1 MDGELDPVFCRDAE
15 LDRMVEILCRRQK
28 NNPCLVGE
36 PGVGKTAL
44 AEGLAQRIASRNV
57 PRMLQG
63 RRLLALDMASLVA
76 GTKYRGDFEER
87 FKTLLEELVRDGSA
101 ILFVDEFHT
110 IVGAGAAEG
119 AIDAASILKPVL
131 ARGELQ
137 LIGATTDQEFRTHI
151 QKDAALERRFGRVQ
165 IEEPTPAQAA
175 AILEGL
181 APRYERY
188 HSVHLPPETLREA
201 VELSVRYLPGRFLP
215 DKAIDLVDEACAA
228 ARIRAE
234 REGKAD
240 PTLTREDIARVV
252 AQASGVPVER
262 VGEKERERLEGQKIG
277 DIYKL
282 AMDSVKLNADGVT
295 PIQADLEKI
304 ASVKDKSEIVPL
316 MAELAHS
323 GVFPYFSFYVGAD
336 IMDSKSNLFQLYQG
350 GISLGEKEYYL
361 DNDDVTVNIR
371 NKYKE
376 HIVKMFQLA
385 GFDEAAAKK
394 KMEAVMDIE
403 TRIAKASFSA
413 VEQRNPAANYHKMSL
428 DELKKEIPGIDW
440 DAFLNGIGVKGV
452 TELSVSQVE
461 PIKEVEKIIN
471 SLPVE
476 NQIAYMQ
483 WSLIDRAAGYL
494 SDDLV
499 AQNFDFYGKTLSGKQ
514 ANQPRWKR
522 AVSTVNGVLGEAVGQ
537 MYVEKYFPAAAKE
550 RMVQLVKNLQ
560 TALGERIRNLEW
572 MGDSTKIKAIEKL
585 NSFYV
590 KVGYPDKWRD
600 YTGLNIEKDSYWAN
614 VKRATEFE
622 LDYMLSKAGK
632 PVDRDEWGMTP
643 QTVNAYYNPTTN
655 EICFPAGILQY
666 PFFDMNAD
674 DAFNYG
680 AIGVVIGH
688 EMTHGFDDQGRQFDK
703 DGNLKDW
710 WTAEDAKRF
719 EERAQVM
726 VNFFDS
732 IQVLPGLNANGSL
745 TLGEN
750 IADHGGLQVSF
761 QAFKNATKDA
771 PLPVKDGFTPEQ
783 RFFLSYAGV
792 WAGNIRDEQI
802 RLQTKSDPH
811 SLGRWRVNGAL
822 PQIGAWY
829 DAFGIKEGDPMYLA
843 PEKRVSIW

>member
-1 MDGELDPVFCRDAE
+1 MA
-15 LDRMVEILCRRQK
+15 
-28 NNPCLVGE
+28 
-36 PGVGKTAL
+36 AL
-44 AEGLAQRIASRNV
+44 ALTIAAGCESKKEAV
-57 PRMLQG
+57 
-63 RRLLALDMASLVA
+63 MASGIDLGNLDTTVV
-76 GTKYRGDFEER
+76 RGADF
-87 FKTLLEELVRDGSA
+87 FQYACGGWMKKHPLT
-101 ILFVDEFHT
+101 DEY
-110 IVGAGAAEG
+110 
-119 AIDAASILKPVL
+119 S
-131 ARGELQ
+131 
-137 LIGATTDQEFRTHI
+137 
-151 QKDAALERRFGRVQ
+151 RFGSFDMLAENNREQ
-165 IEEPTPAQAA
+165 
-175 AILEGL
+175 LKGL
-181 APRYERY
+181 
-188 HSVHLPPETLREA
+188 
-201 VELSVRYLPGRFLP
+201 
-215 DKAIDLVDEACAA
+215 I
-228 ARIRAE
+228 AE
-234 REGKAD
+234 
-240 PTLTREDIARVV
+240 IARQENEKGTV
-252 AQASGVPVER
+252 AQ
-262 VGEKERERLEGQKIG
+262 KIA
-277 DIYKL
+277 DIYNL
-282 AMDSVKLNADGVT
+282 AMDSAKLNTEGIE
-295 PIQADLEKI
+295 PIKADLERI
-304 ASVKDKSEIVPL
+304 ASVKDKEEIVPL
-316 MAELAHS
+316 MAELSHI
-323 GVFPYFSFYVGAD
+323 GIRPYFTFFVDAD

-361 DNDDVTVNIR
+361 DTDEATTDIR

-376 HIVKMFQLA
+376 HIVKMFRLA
-385 GFDEAAAKK
+385 GFDESAARKN
-394 KMEAVMDIE
+394 MEAVLEIE

-413 VEQRNPAANYHKMSL
+413 VEQRNPAANYHKMTL
-428 DELKKEIPGIDW
+428 DELKKSVPGIDW
-440 DAFLNGIGVKGV
+440 DAFLSGVGVKGV

-471 SLPVE
+471 TIPVE
-476 NQIAYMQ
+476 KQVAYMQ
-483 WSLIDRAAGYL
+483 WKLINRAASYL
-494 SDDLV
+494 SDEFV
-499 AQNFDFYGKTLSGKQ
+499 AQNFDFYGKTLSGRKE
-514 ANQPRWKR
+514 NQPRWKR
-522 AVSTVNGVLGEAVGQ
+522 AVGTVNGMLGEAVGQ

-560 TALGERIRNLEW
+560 TALGERIQNLEW
-572 MGDSTKIKAIEKL
+572 MGDSTKAKAIEKL

-600 YTGLNIEKDSYWAN
+600 YTALDVEKDSYWAN
-614 VKRATEFE
+614 VKRATKFE
-622 LDYMLSKAGK
+622 LDYELAKAGK

-710 WTAEDAKRF
+710 WTPEDAERFNKRT
-719 EERAQVM
+719 QVM

-732 IQVLPGLNANGSL
+732 IQVLPGLYANGSL

-771 PLPVKDGFTPEQ
+771 PLGVVDGFTPEQ

-792 WAGNIRDEQI
+792 WAGNVRDEQI

-829 DAFGIKEGDPMYLA
+829 EAFNITENDPMYLA

>member
-1 MDGELDPVFCRDAE
+1 MAVLALAVAAGCDSKKEAVMTSGIDLTNLDTTAVQGADFYQYACGGWMKKHPLTNEYSRFGSFDMLAE
-15 LDRMVEILCRRQK
+15 NNREQLKGLIVEIAAGQ
-28 NNPCLVGE
+28 N
-36 PGVGKTAL
+36 
-44 AEGLAQRIASRNV
+44 AQ
-57 PRMLQG
+57 
-63 RRLLALDMASLVA
+63 
-76 GTKYRGDFEER
+76 GT
-87 FKTLLEELVRDGSA
+87 
-101 ILFVDEFHT
+101 I
-110 IVGAGAAEG
+110 
-119 AIDAASILKPVL
+119 
-131 ARGELQ
+131 
-137 LIGATTDQEFRTHI
+137 
-151 QKDAALERRFGRVQ
+151 
-165 IEEPTPAQAA
+165 
-175 AILEGL
+175 
-181 APRYERY
+181 
-188 HSVHLPPETLREA
+188 
-201 VELSVRYLPGRFLP
+201 
-215 DKAIDLVDEACAA
+215 
-228 ARIRAE
+228 
-234 REGKAD
+234 
-240 PTLTREDIARVV
+240 
-252 AQASGVPVER
+252 
-262 VGEKERERLEGQKIG
+262 GQKIG
-277 DIYKL
+277 DIYNL

-452 TELSVSQVE
+452 TELSVSQVD

-514 ANQPRWKR
+514 TNQPRWKR

-632 PVDRDEWGMTP
+632 LVDRDEWGMTP

>member
-1 MDGELDPVFCRDAE
+1 MA
-15 LDRMVEILCRRQK
+15 
-28 NNPCLVGE
+28 
-36 PGVGKTAL
+36 AL
-44 AEGLAQRIASRNV
+44 ALTIAAGCESKKEAV
-57 PRMLQG
+57 
-63 RRLLALDMASLVA
+63 MASGIDLGNLDTTVV
-76 GTKYRGDFEER
+76 RGADF
-87 FKTLLEELVRDGSA
+87 FQYACGGWMKKHPLT
-101 ILFVDEFHT
+101 DEY
-110 IVGAGAAEG
+110 
-119 AIDAASILKPVL
+119 S
-131 ARGELQ
+131 
-137 LIGATTDQEFRTHI
+137 
-151 QKDAALERRFGRVQ
+151 RFGSFDMLAENNREQ
-165 IEEPTPAQAA
+165 
-175 AILEGL
+175 LKGL
-181 APRYERY
+181 ITE
-188 HSVHLPPETLREA
+188 
-201 VELSVRYLPGRFLP
+201 
-215 DKAIDLVDEACAA
+215 
-228 ARIRAE
+228 
-234 REGKAD
+234 
-240 PTLTREDIARVV
+240 IAGQENEKGTV
-252 AQASGVPVER
+252 AQ
-262 VGEKERERLEGQKIG
+262 KIA
-277 DIYKL
+277 DIYNL
-282 AMDSVKLNADGVT
+282 AMDSAKLNAEGIE
-295 PIQADLEKI
+295 PIKADLERI
-304 ASVKDKSEIVPL
+304 ASVKDKAEIVPM
-316 MAELAHS
+316 MAELSHI
-323 GVFPYFSFYVGAD
+323 GIRPYFTFFVDAD

-361 DNDDVTVNIR
+361 DTDEATTDIR

-385 GFDEAAAKK
+385 GFDESAARKN
-394 KMEAVMDIE
+394 MEAVLEIE

-413 VEQRNPAANYHKMSL
+413 VEQRNPAANYHKMTL
-428 DELKKEIPGIDW
+428 DELKKSVPGIDW
-440 DAFLNGIGVKGV
+440 DAFLSGVGVKGV

-471 SLPVE
+471 TMPVE
-476 NQIAYMQ
+476 KQVAYMQ
-483 WSLIDRAAGYL
+483 WKLINRAAGYL
-494 SDDLV
+494 SDDFV
-499 AQNFDFYGKTLSGKQ
+499 AQNFDFYGKTLSGRKET
-514 ANQPRWKR
+514 QPRWKR
-522 AVSTVNGVLGEAVGQ
+522 AVGTVNGMLGEAVGQ

-572 MGDSTKIKAIEKL
+572 MGDSTKTKAIEKL

-600 YTGLNIEKDSYWAN
+600 YTALDVEKDSYWAN
-614 VKRATEFE
+614 VKRATKFE
-622 LDYMLSKAGK
+622 LDYELAKAGK

-710 WTAEDAKRF
+710 WTPEDAERF
-719 EERAQVM
+719 NTRAQVM

-732 IQVLPGLNANGSL
+732 IQVLPGLHANGSL

-750 IADHGGLQVSF
+750 IADHGGLEVFF

-771 PLPVKDGFTPEQ
+771 PLGVVDGFTPEQ

-792 WAGNIRDEQI
+792 WAGNVRDEQI

-829 DAFGIKEGDPMYLA
+829 EAFNITENDSMYLA

>member
-1 MDGELDPVFCRDAE
+1 M
-15 LDRMVEILCRRQK
+15 
-28 NNPCLVGE
+28 
-36 PGVGKTAL
+36 L
-44 AEGLAQRIASRNV
+44 AENNREQLKGLITEIAGQENEK
-57 PRMLQG
+57 
-63 RRLLALDMASLVA
+63 
-76 GTKYRGDFEER
+76 GT
-87 FKTLLEELVRDGSA
+87 
-101 ILFVDEFHT
+101 
-110 IVGAGAAEG
+110 
-119 AIDAASILKPVL
+119 
-131 ARGELQ
+131 
-137 LIGATTDQEFRTHI
+137 
-151 QKDAALERRFGRVQ
+151 
-165 IEEPTPAQAA
+165 
-175 AILEGL
+175 
-181 APRYERY
+181 
-188 HSVHLPPETLREA
+188 
-201 VELSVRYLPGRFLP
+201 
-215 DKAIDLVDEACAA
+215 
-228 ARIRAE
+228 
-234 REGKAD
+234 
-240 PTLTREDIARVV
+240 V
-252 AQASGVPVER
+252 AQ
-262 VGEKERERLEGQKIG
+262 KIA
-277 DIYKL
+277 DIYNL
-282 AMDSVKLNADGVT
+282 AMDSAKLNAEGIE
-295 PIQADLEKI
+295 PIKADLERI
-304 ASVKDKSEIVPL
+304 ASVKDKAEIVPM
-316 MAELAHS
+316 MAELSHI
-323 GVFPYFSFYVGAD
+323 GIRPYFTFFVDAD

-361 DNDDVTVNIR
+361 DTDEATTDIR

-385 GFDEAAAKK
+385 GFDESAARKN
-394 KMEAVMDIE
+394 MEAVLEIE

-413 VEQRNPAANYHKMSL
+413 VEQRNPAANYHKMTL
-428 DELKKEIPGIDW
+428 DELKKSVPGIDW
-440 DAFLNGIGVKGV
+440 DAFLSGVGVKGV

-471 SLPVE
+471 TMPVE
-476 NQIAYMQ
+476 KQVAYMQ
-483 WSLIDRAAGYL
+483 WKLINRAAGYL
-494 SDDLV
+494 SDDFV
-499 AQNFDFYGKTLSGKQ
+499 AQNFDFYGKALSGRKE
-514 ANQPRWKR
+514 NQPRWKR
-522 AVSTVNGVLGEAVGQ
+522 AVGTVNGMLGEAVGQ

-572 MGDSTKIKAIEKL
+572 MGDSTKTKAIEKL

-600 YTGLNIEKDSYWAN
+600 YTALDVEKDSYWAN
-614 VKRATEFE
+614 VKRATKFE
-622 LDYMLSKAGK
+622 LDYELAKAGK

-710 WTAEDAKRF
+710 WTPEDAERF
-719 EERAQVM
+719 NTRAQVM

-732 IQVLPGLNANGSL
+732 IQVLPGLHANGSL

-771 PLPVKDGFTPEQ
+771 PLGVVDGFTPEQ

-792 WAGNIRDEQI
+792 WAGNVRDEQI

-829 DAFGIKEGDPMYLA
+829 EAFNITENDSMYLA

>member
-1 MDGELDPVFCRDAE
+1 MAVLALAVAAGCDSKKEAVMTSGIDLTNLDTTAVQGADFYQYACGGWMKKHPLTNEYSRFGSFDMLAE
-15 LDRMVEILCRRQK
+15 NNREQLKGLIVEIAAGQ
-28 NNPCLVGE
+28 N
-36 PGVGKTAL
+36 
-44 AEGLAQRIASRNV
+44 AQ
-57 PRMLQG
+57 
-63 RRLLALDMASLVA
+63 
-76 GTKYRGDFEER
+76 GT
-87 FKTLLEELVRDGSA
+87 
-101 ILFVDEFHT
+101 I
-110 IVGAGAAEG
+110 
-119 AIDAASILKPVL
+119 
-131 ARGELQ
+131 
-137 LIGATTDQEFRTHI
+137 
-151 QKDAALERRFGRVQ
+151 
-165 IEEPTPAQAA
+165 
-175 AILEGL
+175 
-181 APRYERY
+181 
-188 HSVHLPPETLREA
+188 
-201 VELSVRYLPGRFLP
+201 
-215 DKAIDLVDEACAA
+215 
-228 ARIRAE
+228 
-234 REGKAD
+234 
-240 PTLTREDIARVV
+240 
-252 AQASGVPVER
+252 
-262 VGEKERERLEGQKIG
+262 GQKIG

-452 TELSVSQVE
+452 TELSVSQVD

-514 ANQPRWKR
+514 TNQPRWKR

-572 MGDSTKIKAIEKL
+572 MGDCTKIKAIEKL

>member
-1 MDGELDPVFCRDAE
+1 MTSGIDLTNLDTTAVQGADFYQYACGGWMKKHPLTNEYSRFGSFDMLAE
-15 LDRMVEILCRRQK
+15 NNREQLKGLIVEI
-28 NNPCLVGE
+28 
-36 PGVGKTAL
+36 
-44 AEGLAQRIASRNV
+44 
-57 PRMLQG
+57 
-63 RRLLALDMASLVA
+63 
-76 GTKYRGDFEER
+76 
-87 FKTLLEELVRDGSA
+87 
-101 ILFVDEFHT
+101 
-110 IVGAGAAEG
+110 
-119 AIDAASILKPVL
+119 
-131 ARGELQ
+131 
-137 LIGATTDQEFRTHI
+137 
-151 QKDAALERRFGRVQ
+151 
-165 IEEPTPAQAA
+165 
-175 AILEGL
+175 
-181 APRYERY
+181 
-188 HSVHLPPETLREA
+188 
-201 VELSVRYLPGRFLP
+201 
-215 DKAIDLVDEACAA
+215 
-228 ARIRAE
+228 
-234 REGKAD
+234 
-240 PTLTREDIARVV
+240 
-252 AQASGVPVER
+252 ASGQNAQ
-262 VGEKERERLEGQKIG
+262 GTIGQKIG

-514 ANQPRWKR
+514 TNQPRWKR